1 MEQDSRYNQLVA
13 KLRQA
18 HAELLRENLAENPV
32 KIGEYLGNLRLN
44 ANMLFAFINFIIK
57 EIDQSQ
63 IEVAKSREAIY
74 LQNIKDGKSQN
85 AAETDARERTRVEES
100 KVKSLEY
107 KLQLVKNEYE
117 RYNGICMYLQSRLK
131 EFNTERMVN

>member
-1 MEQDSRYNQLVA
+1 MEQDSRYKQLVA

-18 HAELLRENLAENPV
+18 HAELLQENLAENPV

-57 EIDQSQ
+57 EIDQAQ

-131 EFNTERMVN
+131 EFNVEKMMS